1 MAKKDE
7 FDKIDTNKDGF
18 ISREE
23 FDAADESAGIERE
36 KLNWFLKL
44 ITLGDRFDIKD
55 FWDRVKKSIVEF
67 VILVF
72 GVTVSFGIEQQGGE
86 SDNRHDGIENLTNL
100 REEVEK
106 IIEYTDAYIEQVDW
120 VSELYQKQYNRWEKD
135 NDSIFID
142 WQPDEEEPDGKY
154 YFSPMGM
161 YVNRDPFDPP
171 RVNFDAIK
179 LDGTFRLMPK
189 EVGLKMTEIYDGT
202 ELRYLIENTGKNEE
216 RYVNQFIDQIANKWV
231 YDLPW
236 VDVDYN
242 EFWIENR
249 KYIQNDKF
257 IKYNLYKRL
266 DLWQYSVKDQL
277 QVYRNSLIESTKLLD
292 SVIAVRDS
300 EFEFIWWVL
309 NPKD

>member
-1 MAKKDE
+1 MGKKDD
-7 FDKIDTNKDGF
+7 FDKIDANKDGY

-23 FDAADESAGIERE
+23 YNNATETAGVEKE
-36 KLNWFLKL
+36 KLNWFLRL

-55 FWDRVKKSIVEF
+55 FWDRVKKSAVEF
-67 VILVF
+67 IILVF
-72 GVTVSFGIEQQGGE
+72 GVTVSFGIEQQGGV
-86 SDNRHDGIENLTNL
+86 SDNRNDGIENLENL
-100 REEVEK
+100 REEIDK
-106 IIEYTDAYIEQVDW
+106 MIAYTDEYIETVDW
-120 VSELYQKQYNRWEKD
+120 VTELYQKQYARWDED

-142 WQPDEEEPDGKY
+142 FMNDEEEPGGKY

-161 YVNRDPFDPP
+161 YTNRDPFNPP

-189 EVGLKMTEIYDGT
+189 EVGLMMTDIYDGT

-216 RYVNQFIDQIANKWV
+216 RYVNQFVERIANRWV

-236 VDVDYN
+236 VDVDYL

-249 KYIQNDKF
+249 KYIQEDKF
-257 IKYNLYKRL
+257 IRYNLYKRI
-266 DLWQYSVKDQL
+266 DLWEYSVKEQL
-277 QVYRNSLIESTKLLD
+277 QVYKNSLNEGAKMLD

-300 EFEFIWWVL
+300 EFELIWWVL

>member
-1 MAKKDE
+1 MGKKED
-7 FDKIDTNKDGF
+7 FDKIDANKDGY

-23 FDAADESAGIERE
+23 YDNANETAGVEKE
-36 KLNWFLKL
+36 KLNWFLRL

-55 FWDRVKKSIVEF
+55 FWDRVKKSAVEF
-67 VILVF
+67 IILVF
-72 GVTVSFGIEQQGGE
+72 GVTVSFGIEQQGGV
-86 SDNRHDGIENLTNL
+86 SDNRNDGIENLENL
-100 REEVEK
+100 REEIDK
-106 IIEYTDAYIEQVDW
+106 MIAYTDEYIETVDW
-120 VSELYQKQYNRWEKD
+120 VTELYQKQYARWDED
-135 NDSIFID
+135 NDSVFID
-142 WQPDEEEPDGKY
+142 FMNDEEEPGGKY

-161 YVNRDPFDPP
+161 YTNRDPFNPP

-189 EVGLKMTEIYDGT
+189 EVGLMMTDIYDGT

-216 RYVNQFIDQIANKWV
+216 RYVNQFVERIANRWV

-236 VDVDYN
+236 VDVDYL

-249 KYIQNDKF
+249 KYIQEDKF
-257 IKYNLYKRL
+257 IRYNLYKRI
-266 DLWQYSVKDQL
+266 DLWEYSVKEQL
-277 QVYRNSLIESTKLLD
+277 QAYKNSLNEGAKMLD

-300 EFEFIWWVL
+300 EFELIWWVL

>member
-1 MAKKDE
+1 MAKKDD

-23 FDAADESAGIERE
+23 FDAADQSAGVERE
-36 KLNWFLKL
+36 KLNWFLRL

-86 SDNRHDGIENLTNL
+86 SDNRHDGIENLQNL
-100 REEVEK
+100 RQEVDE
-106 IIEYTDAYIEQVDW
+106 IIAYTDEYIEQIDW
-120 VSELYQKQYNRWEKD
+120 VTDMYQKQYDKWEKD
-135 NDSIFID
+135 NDSVFIY
-142 WQPDEEEPDGKY
+142 WQLDEEEPDGKY

-161 YVNRDPFDPP
+161 YNNRNPFDPP

-179 LDGTFRLMPK
+179 LDGTFRLLPRN
-189 EVGLKMTEIYDGT
+189 VGLKMTEIYDGT
-202 ELRYLIENTGKNEE
+202 ELKYLIENTGVKEE
-216 RYVNQFIDQIANKWV
+216 RYVNQFIDRVANRWV
-231 YDLPW
+231 FDLPW
-236 VDVDYN
+236 VNLDYN

-257 IKYNLYKRL
+257 MKYNLFKRL
-266 DLWQYSVKDQL
+266 DLWQWSVKDQL
-277 QVYRNSLIESTKLLD
+277 QEYRNSLTESTKMLD

>member
-1 MAKKDE
+1 MSIDDE
-7 FDKIDTNKDGF
+7 FNKIDSNKDGY

-23 FDAADESAGIERE
+23 YADASKSAGIEKE
-36 KLNWFLKL
+36 KLNWFLRL

-72 GVTVSFGIEQQGGE
+72 GVTVSFGIEQQGGV
-86 SDNRHDGIENLTNL
+86 SDNRADGIENLENL
-100 REEVEK
+100 REEVGK
-106 IIEYTDAYIEQVDW
+106 MIAYTDEYIGQIDW
-120 VSELYQKQYNRWEKD
+120 VTELYQKQYNRWEQD
-135 NDSIFID
+135 NDSVFID
-142 WQPDEEEPDGKY
+142 WQLDEEEPDGKY
-154 YFSPMGM
+154 YFAPMGL
-161 YVNRDPFDPP
+161 YVQRDPFDPP

-202 ELRYLIENTGKNEE
+202 ELKYLIENTGKNEE
-216 RYVNQFIDQIANKWV
+216 RYVQQFVDRIANKWV

-266 DLWQYSVKDQL
+266 DLWQYSVKEQL
-277 QVYRNSLIESTKLLD
+277 QSYKSSLIESTKLLD
-292 SVIAVRDS
+292 SVIEVRES

>member
-1 MAKKDE
+1 MGKKDD
-7 FDKIDTNKDGF
+7 FDKIDANKDGY

-23 FDAADESAGIERE
+23 YDNATETAGVEKE
-36 KLNWFLKL
+36 KLNWFLRL

-55 FWDRVKKSIVEF
+55 FWDRVKKSSVEF
-67 VILVF
+67 IILVF
-72 GVTVSFGIEQQGGE
+72 GVTVSFGIEQQGGV
-86 SDNRHDGIENLTNL
+86 SDNRNDGIENLENL
-100 REEVEK
+100 REEIDK
-106 IIEYTDAYIEQVDW
+106 MISYTDFYIEQINW
-120 VSELYQKQYNRWEKD
+120 VTELYQKQYNKWDQD

-142 WQPDEEEPDGKY
+142 FQEDDEEPDGKY

-161 YVNRDPFDPP
+161 YTQRDPFNPP

-216 RYVNQFIDQIANKWV
+216 RYVQQFVDRIANKWV
-231 YDLPW
+231 YELSW

-249 KYIQNDKF
+249 KYIQEDKF
-257 IKYNLYKRL
+257 IKYNLYKRI
-266 DLWQYSVKDQL
+266 DLWEYSVKEQL
-277 QVYRNSLIESTKLLD
+277 QNYKNSLNEGAKMLD

-300 EFEFIWWVL
+300 EFELIWWVL

>member
-1 MAKKDE
+1 MAKKDD

-23 FDAADESAGIERE
+23 FDAADQSAGVERE
-36 KLNWFLKL
+36 KLNWFLRL
-44 ITLGDRFDIKD
+44 ITLGDRFDIRD

-86 SDNRHDGIENLTNL
+86 SDNRHDGIENLQNL
-100 REEVEK
+100 RQEVDE
-106 IIEYTDAYIEQVDW
+106 IIAYTDEYIEQIDW
-120 VSELYQKQYNRWEKD
+120 VTDMYQKQYDKWEKD
-135 NDSIFID
+135 NDSVFIH
-142 WQPDEEEPDGKY
+142 WQLDEDEPDGKY

-161 YVNRDPFDPP
+161 YNNRNPFDPP

-179 LDGTFRLMPK
+179 LDGTFRLLPRN
-189 EVGLKMTEIYDGT
+189 VGLKMTEIYDGT
-202 ELRYLIENTGKNEE
+202 ELKYLIENTGVKEE
-216 RYVNQFIDQIANKWV
+216 RYVNQFIDRVANRWV
-231 YDLPW
+231 FDLPW
-236 VDVDYN
+236 VNLDYN

-257 IKYNLYKRL
+257 MKYNLFKRL
-266 DLWQYSVKDQL
+266 DLWQWSVKDQL
-277 QVYRNSLIESTKLLD
+277 QEYRNSLTESTKMLD

>member
-1 MAKKDE
+1 MAKKDD

-23 FDAADESAGIERE
+23 FDAADQSAGVERE
-36 KLNWFLKL
+36 KLNWFLRL

-86 SDNRHDGIENLTNL
+86 SDNRHDGIENLQNL
-100 REEVEK
+100 RQEVDE
-106 IIEYTDAYIEQVDW
+106 IIAYTDEYIEQIDW
-120 VSELYQKQYNRWEKD
+120 VTDMYQKQYDKWEKD
-135 NDSIFID
+135 NDSIFIY
-142 WQPDEEEPDGKY
+142 WQLDDEEPDGKY

-161 YVNRDPFDPP
+161 YNNRNPFDPP

-179 LDGTFRLMPK
+179 LDGTFRLLPRN
-189 EVGLKMTEIYDGT
+189 VGLKMTEIYDGT
-202 ELRYLIENTGKNEE
+202 ELKYLIENTGVKEE
-216 RYVNQFIDQIANKWV
+216 RYVNQFIDRVANRWV
-231 YDLPW
+231 FDLPW
-236 VDVDYN
+236 VNLDYN

-257 IKYNLYKRL
+257 MKYNLFKRL
-266 DLWQYSVKDQL
+266 DLWQWSVKDQL
-277 QVYRNSLIESTKLLD
+277 QEYRNSLTESTKMLD

>member
-7 FDKIDTNKDGF
+7 FDKIDKNKDGF

-23 FDAADESAGIERE
+23 FDAADESAGIERS
-36 KLNWFLKL
+36 KLNWFLRL

-55 FWDRVKKSIVEF
+55 FYDRVKKSIVEF

-86 SDNRHDGIENLTNL
+86 SDNRHDGIENLVNL

-120 VSELYQKQYNRWEKD
+120 VSELYQKQYNRWEQD
-135 NDSIFID
+135 NDSVFID
-142 WQPDEEEPDGKY
+142 WQLDEEEPDGKY
-154 YFSPMGM
+154 YFAPMGM

-249 KYIQNDKF
+249 KYVQNDKF

-277 QVYRNSLIESTKLLD
+277 QVYRNSLMESTKLLD

>member
-135 NDSIFID
+135 NDSVFID
-142 WQPDEEEPDGKY
+142 WQLDEEEPDGKY
-154 YFSPMGM
+154 YFAPMGM

-249 KYIQNDKF
+249 KYVQNDKF

>member
-1 MAKKDE
+1 MNKEDE
-7 FDKIDTNKDGF
+7 FDKIDVNKDGY

-23 FDAADESAGIERE
+23 YDNASEAAGVEKE
-36 KLNWFLKL
+36 KLNWFLRL
-44 ITLGDRFDIKD
+44 ITLGDRFDIRD
-55 FWDRVKKSIVEF
+55 FWDRFKKSIVEF
-67 VILVF
+67 IILVF
-72 GVTVSFGIEQQGGE
+72 GVTVSFGIEQQGGV
-86 SDNRHDGIENLTNL
+86 SDNRSDGIENLENL
-100 REEVEK
+100 REEIDK
-106 IIEYTDAYIEQVDW
+106 MIDYTDAYIEQINW
-120 VSELYQKQYNRWEKD
+120 VTEIYQKQYDRWFED

-142 WQPDEEEPDGKY
+142 YQLDEEEPDGKY
-154 YFSPMGM
+154 YFAPMGM
-161 YVNRDPFDPP
+161 YTQRDPFDPP

-179 LDGTFRLMPK
+179 LDGTFRLIPK

-216 RYVNQFIDQIANKWV
+216 RYVTQFVDRIANKWV

-257 IKYNLYKRL
+257 IQYNLYKRI
-266 DLWQYSVKDQL
+266 DLWEWSVKEQL
-277 QVYRNSLIESTKLLD
+277 DNYKSSLLEGAKMLD
-292 SVIAVRDS
+292 SVLAVRDS
-300 EFEFIWWVL
+300 EFELIWWVL

>member
-1 MAKKDE
+1 MGKDE
-7 FDKIDTNKDGF
+7 EFNKIDTNKDGY
-18 ISREE
+18 ISK
-23 FDAADESAGIERE
+23 DEYANASKSAGIEKE
-36 KLNWFLKL
+36 KLNWFLRL

-72 GVTVSFGIEQQGGE
+72 GVTVSFGIEQQGGDSE
-86 SDNRHDGIENLTNL
+86 NRAHGIENLENL
-100 REEVEK
+100 REEIGK
-106 IIEYTDAYIEQVDW
+106 MILYTDEYIDQIDW
-120 VSELYQKQYNRWEKD
+120 VTRLYQKQYNRWEED

-142 WQPDEEEPDGKY
+142 FMEDEEEPDGKY
-154 YFSPMGM
+154 YFPPMGM
-161 YVNRDPFDPP
+161 YTQRDPFDPP

-189 EVGLKMTEIYDGT
+189 EVGLMITEIYDGT
-202 ELRYLIENTGKNEE
+202 ELKYLIENTGKNEE
-216 RYVNQFIDQIANKWV
+216 RYVQQFVDRIANKWV
-231 YDLPW
+231 YELPYIN
-236 VDVDYN
+236 VDYN
-242 EFWIENR
+242 GFWIENR

-266 DLWQYSVKDQL
+266 DLWEWSIKEQL
-277 QVYRNSLIESTKLLD
+277 NNYKKTLVAGTKMLD

-300 EFEFIWWVL
+300 EIEIIWWVL

>member
-1 MAKKDE
+1 MAKKDD

-23 FDAADESAGIERE
+23 FDAADQSAGVERE
-36 KLNWFLKL
+36 KLNWFLRL

-86 SDNRHDGIENLTNL
+86 ADNRHDGIENLQNL
-100 REEVEK
+100 RQEVDE
-106 IIEYTDAYIEQVDW
+106 IIAYTDEYIEQIDW
-120 VSELYQKQYNRWEKD
+120 VTDMYQKQYDKWEKD
-135 NDSIFID
+135 NDSVFIY
-142 WQPDEEEPDGKY
+142 WQLDEDEPDGKY

-161 YVNRDPFDPP
+161 YNNRNPFDPP

-179 LDGTFRLMPK
+179 LDGTFRLLPRN
-189 EVGLKMTEIYDGT
+189 VGLKMTEIYDGT
-202 ELRYLIENTGKNEE
+202 ELKYLIENTGVKEE
-216 RYVNQFIDQIANKWV
+216 RYVNQFIDRVANRWV
-231 YDLPW
+231 FDLPW
-236 VDVDYN
+236 VNLDYN

-257 IKYNLYKRL
+257 MKYNLFKRL
-266 DLWQYSVKDQL
+266 DLWQWSVKDQL
-277 QVYRNSLIESTKLLD
+277 QEYRNSLTESTKMLD

>member
-1 MAKKDE
+1 MAKKDD

-23 FDAADESAGIERE
+23 FDAADQSAGVERE
-36 KLNWFLKL
+36 KLNWFLRL

-86 SDNRHDGIENLTNL
+86 SDNRHDGIENLQNL
-100 REEVEK
+100 RQEVDE
-106 IIEYTDAYIEQVDW
+106 IIAYTDEYIEQIDW
-120 VSELYQKQYNRWEKD
+120 VTDMYQKQYDKWEKD
-135 NDSIFID
+135 NDSVFIH
-142 WQPDEEEPDGKY
+142 WQLDEDEPDGKY

-161 YVNRDPFDPP
+161 YNNRNPFDPP

-179 LDGTFRLMPK
+179 LDGTFRLLPRN
-189 EVGLKMTEIYDGT
+189 VGLKMTEIYDGT
-202 ELRYLIENTGKNEE
+202 ELKYLIENTGVKEE
-216 RYVNQFIDQIANKWV
+216 RYVNQFIDRVANRWV
-231 YDLPW
+231 FDLPW
-236 VDVDYN
+236 VNLDYN

-257 IKYNLYKRL
+257 MKYNLFKRL
-266 DLWQYSVKDQL
+266 DLWL
-277 QVYRNSLIESTKLLD
+277 QVLLIQLIE
-292 SVIAVRDS
+292 
-300 EFEFIWWVL
+300 
-309 NPKD
+309 

>member
-1 MAKKDE
+1 MDKKEE

-23 FDAADESAGIERE
+23 FDAAEQTAGVKRE

-86 SDNRHDGIENLTNL
+86 SDNRNDGIENLQNL
-100 REEVEK
+100 RQEVDE
-106 IIEYTDAYIEQVDW
+106 IIAYTDEYIEQIDW
-120 VSELYQKQYNRWEKD
+120 ITDMYQKQYDKWEKD
-135 NDSIFID
+135 NDSVFIE
-142 WQPDEEEPDGKY
+142 WQLDEEEPDGKY

-179 LDGTFRLMPK
+179 LDGTFRLLPRN
-189 EVGLKMTEIYDGT
+189 VGLKMTEIYDGT
-202 ELRYLIENTGKNEE
+202 ELKYLIENTGVKEE
-216 RYVNQFIDQIANKWV
+216 RYVNQFVDRVANKWV
-231 YDLPW
+231 FDLPW
-236 VDVDYN
+236 VNLDYN

-257 IKYNLYKRL
+257 MKYNLFKRL
-266 DLWQYSVKDQL
+266 DLWQWSVKDQL
-277 QVYRNSLIESTKLLD
+277 QEYRNSLTESTKMLD

>member
-1 MAKKDE
+1 MAKKDD

-23 FDAADESAGIERE
+23 FDAADESAGVKRD
-36 KLNWFLKL
+36 KLNWFLRL

-86 SDNRHDGIENLTNL
+86 SDNRHDGIENLQNL
-100 REEVEK
+100 RQEVDE
-106 IIEYTDAYIEQVDW
+106 IIAYTDEYIEQIDW
-120 VSELYQKQYNRWEKD
+120 VTDMYQKQYDKWEKD
-135 NDSIFID
+135 NDSIFIY
-142 WQPDEEEPDGKY
+142 WQLDEEEPDGKY

-161 YVNRDPFDPP
+161 YNNRNPFDPP

-179 LDGTFRLMPK
+179 LDGTFRLLPRN
-189 EVGLKMTEIYDGT
+189 VGLKMTEIYDGT
-202 ELRYLIENTGKNEE
+202 ELKYLIENTGVKEE
-216 RYVNQFIDQIANKWV
+216 RYVNQFIDRVANRWV
-231 YDLPW
+231 FDLPW
-236 VDVDYN
+236 VNLDYN

-257 IKYNLYKRL
+257 MKYNLFKRL
-266 DLWQYSVKDQL
+266 DLWQWSVKDQL
-277 QVYRNSLIESTKLLD
+277 QEYRNSLTESTKMLD